1 MANMN
6 EQGNILRTG
15 RQDFDRD
22 LGRLEAELILMSGLV
37 EQAIFNSLTALKTRD
52 LERSQKVIDEDD
64 HIDETELLIERS
76 CIELLRRE
84 APMAGDLRR
93 IVASLHIAGELERI
107 GDYAEG
113 IAKISISMGED
124 PPLKEL
130 IDIPRMGDMAV
141 SMLKRALEAFISRDA
156 DSVRQLS
163 IDLEKDDDVV
173 DDLYAKVQGD
183 LMKLVK
189 SNPDGAERATY
200 LMWVAHNV
208 ERVADRAMNI
218 VERALY
224 QATGELV
231 SGTTQLEAYSSESS
245 R

>member
-1 MANMN
+1 MS
-6 EQGNILRTG
+6 EQKNIIPLG

-22 LGRLEAELILMSGLV
+22 LGKLEAELILMSGLV
-37 EQAIFNSLTALKTRD
+37 EQAIFNALNALKSRD
-52 LERSQKVIDEDD
+52 IEKSQKVIDEDD
-64 HIDETELLIERS
+64 NIDQAELEIERT
-76 CIELLRRE
+76 CIELIRRE

-113 IAKISISMGED
+113 IAKISITMGGQ

-141 SMLKRALEAFISRDA
+141 RMLKRSLEAFISRDA
-156 DSVRQLS
+156 DLVRTLSVE
-163 IDLEKDDDVV
+163 LEKEDDEV
-173 DDLYAKVQGD
+173 DDLYAKVQAD
-183 LMKLVK
+183 LLELVK
-189 SNPDGAERATY
+189 TDPENAEPATY
-200 LMWVAHNV
+200 LMRVAHNV
-208 ERVADRAMNI
+208 ERIADRAMNI

-231 SGTTQLEAYSSESS
+231 SGSTQIEPLAE
-245 R
+245 

>member
-1 MANMN
+1 MS
-6 EQGNILRTG
+6 EQKNIIPLG

-22 LGRLEAELILMSGLV
+22 LGKLEAELILMSGLV
-37 EQAIFNSLTALKTRD
+37 EQAIFNALNALKSRD
-52 LERSQKVIDEDD
+52 IEKSQKVIDEDD
-64 HIDETELLIERS
+64 NIDQAELEIERT
-76 CIELLRRE
+76 CIELIRRE

-113 IAKISISMGED
+113 IAKISITMGGQ

-141 SMLKRALEAFISRDA
+141 RMLKRSLEAFISRDA
-156 DSVRQLS
+156 DLVRTLSVE
-163 IDLEKDDDVV
+163 LEKEDDEV

-183 LMKLVK
+183 LLELVK
-189 SNPDGAERATY
+189 TDPENAEPATY
-200 LMWVAHNV
+200 LMRVAHNV

-231 SGTTQLEAYSSESS
+231 SGSTQIEPLAE
-245 R
+245 

>member
-1 MANMN
+1 MN
-6 EQGNILRTG
+6 EQGSIIPSG

-37 EQAIFNSLTALKTRD
+37 EQAIFNALNALKNRD
-52 LERSQKVIDEDD
+52 IERSQKVIDEDD
-64 HIDETELLIERS
+64 HIDKTELEIERS
-76 CIELLRRE
+76 CVELIRRE

-93 IVASLHIAGELERI
+93 IISALHIAGELERI

-113 IAKISISMGED
+113 IAKISITMGEQ

-141 SMLKRALEAFISRDA
+141 NMLKRALEAFISRDP
-156 DSVRQLS
+156 DHVRTTS
-163 IDLEKDDDVV
+163 IELEKDDDEV
-173 DDLYAKVQGD
+173 DDLYAKVQAD
-183 LMKLVK
+183 LMELVK
-189 SNPDGAERATY
+189 AAPDNAERATY

-231 SGTTQLEAYSSESS
+231 SGTTQIETTVK
-245 R
+245 

>member
-1 MANMN
+1 
-6 EQGNILRTG
+6 
-15 RQDFDRD
+15 
-22 LGRLEAELILMSGLV
+22 
-37 EQAIFNSLTALKTRD
+37 
-52 LERSQKVIDEDD
+52 
-64 HIDETELLIERS
+64 
-76 CIELLRRE
+76 
-84 APMAGDLRR
+84 MAGDLRR

-113 IAKISISMGED
+113 IAKISITMGGQ

-141 SMLKRALEAFISRDA
+141 RMLKRSLEAFISRDA
-156 DSVRQLS
+156 DLVRTLSVE
-163 IDLEKDDDVV
+163 LEKEDDEV

-183 LMKLVK
+183 LLELVK
-189 SNPDGAERATY
+189 ADPENAEPATY
-200 LMWVAHNV
+200 LMRVAHNV

-231 SGTTQLEAYSSESS
+231 SGSTQMEPLPE
-245 R
+245 

>member
-1 MANMN
+1 MS
-6 EQGNILRTG
+6 EQNSIIPTG
-15 RQDFDRD
+15 RQEFDRE

-37 EQAIFNSLTALKTRD
+37 EKAIFDALQALKNRD
-52 LERSQKVIDEDD
+52 IDRSQKVINEDD
-64 HIDETELLIERS
+64 HIDETELEIERY
-76 CIELLRRE
+76 CVELIRRQS
-84 APMAGDLRR
+84 PMAGDLRR
-93 IVASLHIAGELERI
+93 IVASLQIAGELERI

-113 IAKISISMGED
+113 IAKISINMGSQ

-141 SMLKRALEAFISRDA
+141 SMLKRALEAFISRDP
-156 DSVRQLS
+156 DFVRQLS
-163 IDLEKDDDVV
+163 IDLEKEDDEV
-173 DDLYAKVQGD
+173 DDLYAKVQAD
-183 LMKLVK
+183 LMGLVK
-189 SNPDGAERATY
+189 SDPDNAERATY

-231 SGTTQLEAYSSESS
+231 SGTTQIESS
-245 R
+245 AE

>member
-1 MANMN
+1 MN
-6 EQGNILRTG
+6 EQGNVPRTG

-37 EQAIFNSLTALKTRD
+37 EQAIFNSLNALKNRD
-52 LERSQKVIDEDD
+52 LERSQTVIDEDD
-64 HIDETELLIERS
+64 RIDETELEIERS

-113 IAKISISMGED
+113 IAKISITMGDE

-141 SMLKRALEAFISRDA
+141 SMLKRALEAFINRDA
-156 DSVRQLS
+156 ETVRQLCV
-163 IDLEKDDDVV
+163 DL
-173 DDLYAKVQGD
+173 
-183 LMKLVK
+183 
-189 SNPDGAERATY
+189 
-200 LMWVAHNV
+200 
-208 ERVADRAMNI
+208 
-218 VERALY
+218 
-224 QATGELV
+224 
-231 SGTTQLEAYSSESS
+231 
-245 R
+245 

>member
-1 MANMN
+1 MS
-6 EQGNILRTG
+6 EQKNIIPLG

-22 LGRLEAELILMSGLV
+22 LGKLEAELILMSGLV
-37 EQAIFNSLTALKTRD
+37 EQAIFNALNALKSRD
-52 LERSQKVIDEDD
+52 IEKSQKVIDEDD
-64 HIDETELLIERS
+64 NIDQAELEIERT
-76 CIELLRRE
+76 CIELIRRE

-113 IAKISISMGED
+113 IAKISITMGGQ

-141 SMLKRALEAFISRDA
+141 KMLKRSLEAFISRDA
-156 DSVRQLS
+156 DLVRTLSVE
-163 IDLEKDDDVV
+163 LEKEDDEV

-183 LMKLVK
+183 LLELVK
-189 SNPDGAERATY
+189 ADPENAEPATY
-200 LMWVAHNV
+200 LMRVAHNV

-231 SGTTQLEAYSSESS
+231 SGSTQIEPLAE
-245 R
+245 

>member
-1 MANMN
+1 MS
-6 EQGNILRTG
+6 EQSSIIPTG
-15 RQDFDRD
+15 RQEFDRE

-37 EQAIFNSLTALKTRD
+37 EKAIFDALQALKNRD
-52 LERSQKVIDEDD
+52 MNRSQRVIDQDD
-64 HIDETELLIERS
+64 HIDETELEIERY
-76 CIELLRRE
+76 CVELIRRQS
-84 APMAGDLRR
+84 PMAGDLRR
-93 IVASLHIAGELERI
+93 IVASLQIAGELERI

-113 IAKISISMGED
+113 IAKISINMGSQ

-156 DSVRQLS
+156 DFVRQLS
-163 IDLEKDDDVV
+163 IDLENEDDEV

-183 LMKLVK
+183 LMELVK
-189 SNPDGAERATY
+189 SDPDNAERATY

-224 QATGELV
+224 QATGQLV
-231 SGTTQLEAYSSESS
+231 SGTSQIEASAE
-245 R
+245 

>member
-1 MANMN
+1 MSEHKNL
-6 EQGNILRTG
+6 IPLG

-22 LGRLEAELILMSGLV
+22 LGKLEAELILMSGLV
-37 EQAIFNSLTALKTRD
+37 EQAIFNALNALKSRD
-52 LERSQKVIDEDD
+52 VEKSQKVIDEDD
-64 HIDETELLIERS
+64 NIDQAELEIERT
-76 CIELLRRE
+76 CIELIRRE

-113 IAKISISMGED
+113 IAKISITMGGQ

-141 SMLKRALEAFISRDA
+141 KMLKRSLEAFISRDA
-156 DSVRQLS
+156 DLVRTLSVE
-163 IDLEKDDDVV
+163 LEKEDDEV
-173 DDLYAKVQGD
+173 DDLYAKVQAD
-183 LMKLVK
+183 LLELVK
-189 SNPDGAERATY
+189 ADPENAEPATY
-200 LMWVAHNV
+200 LMRVAHNV

-231 SGTTQLEAYSSESS
+231 SGSTQIEPLAE
-245 R
+245 

>member
-1 MANMN
+1 MS
-6 EQGNILRTG
+6 EQKNIIPLG

-22 LGRLEAELILMSGLV
+22 LGKLEAELILMSGMV
-37 EQAIFNSLTALKTRD
+37 EQAIFNALNALKSRD
-52 LERSQKVIDEDD
+52 IEKSQKVIDEDD
-64 HIDETELLIERS
+64 NIDQAELEIERT
-76 CIELLRRE
+76 CIELIRRE

-113 IAKISISMGED
+113 IAKISITMGGQ

-141 SMLKRALEAFISRDA
+141 KMLKRSLEAFISRDA
-156 DSVRQLS
+156 DLVRTLSVE
-163 IDLEKDDDVV
+163 LEKEDDEV
-173 DDLYAKVQGD
+173 DDLYAKVQAD
-183 LMKLVK
+183 LLELVK
-189 SNPDGAERATY
+189 TDPENAEPATY
-200 LMWVAHNV
+200 LMRVAHNV

-231 SGTTQLEAYSSESS
+231 SGSTQIEPLAE
-245 R
+245 

>member
-1 MANMN
+1 MS
-6 EQGNILRTG
+6 EQKNIIPLG

-22 LGRLEAELILMSGLV
+22 LGKLEAELILMSGLV
-37 EQAIFNSLTALKTRD
+37 EQAIFNALNALKSRD
-52 LERSQKVIDEDD
+52 IEKSQKVIDEDD
-64 HIDETELLIERS
+64 NIDQAELEIERT
-76 CIELLRRE
+76 CIELIRRE

-113 IAKISISMGED
+113 IAKISITMGGQ

-141 SMLKRALEAFISRDA
+141 RMLKRSLEAFISRDA
-156 DSVRQLS
+156 DLVRTLSVE
-163 IDLEKDDDVV
+163 LEKEDDKV

-183 LMKLVK
+183 LLELVK
-189 SNPDGAERATY
+189 ADPENAEPATY
-200 LMWVAHNV
+200 LMRVAHNV

-231 SGTTQLEAYSSESS
+231 SGSTQIEPLSE
-245 R
+245 

>member
-1 MANMN
+1 MS
-6 EQGNILRTG
+6 EQSSIIPTG
-15 RQDFDRD
+15 RQEFDRE

-37 EQAIFNSLTALKTRD
+37 EKAIYDALTALKNRD
-52 LERSQKVIDEDD
+52 IERSQKVINEDD
-64 HIDETELLIERS
+64 HIDQTELEIERY
-76 CIELLRRE
+76 CIELIRRQS
-84 APMAGDLRR
+84 PMAGDLRR
-93 IVASLHIAGELERI
+93 IVASLQIAGELERI

-113 IAKISISMGED
+113 IAKISITMGSQ

-141 SMLKRALEAFISRDA
+141 GMLKRSLEAFISRNA
-156 DSVRQLS
+156 DTVRTM
-163 IDLEKDDDVV
+163 IAEIEKEDDEV
-173 DDLYAKVQGD
+173 DDLYAKVQAD
-183 LMKLVK
+183 LMELVK
-189 SNPDGAERATY
+189 SNPENAERATY

-231 SGTTQLEAYSSESS
+231 SGSTQIDLSGE
-245 R
+245 

>member
-1 MANMN
+1 MS
-6 EQGNILRTG
+6 EQKNIIPLG

-22 LGRLEAELILMSGLV
+22 LGKLEAELILMSGLV
-37 EQAIFNSLTALKTRD
+37 EQAIFNALNALKSRD
-52 LERSQKVIDEDD
+52 VEKSQKVIDEDD
-64 HIDETELLIERS
+64 NIDQTELEIERT
-76 CIELLRRE
+76 CIELIRRE

-113 IAKISISMGED
+113 IAKISITMGEQ

-141 SMLKRALEAFISRDA
+141 RMLKRSLEAFISRDA
-156 DSVRQLS
+156 DLVRNLSVE
-163 IDLEKDDDVV
+163 LEKEDDEV
-173 DDLYAKVQGD
+173 DDLYAKVQTD
-183 LMKLVK
+183 LLELVK
-189 SNPDGAERATY
+189 ADPENAESATY
-200 LMWVAHNV
+200 LMRVAHNV

-231 SGTTQLEAYSSESS
+231 SGSTQIEPIAE
-245 R
+245 

>member
-1 MANMN
+1 MN
-6 EQGNILRTG
+6 EQGSIIPTG

-22 LGRLEAELILMSGLV
+22 LGKLEAELILMSGLV
-37 EQAIFNSLTALKTRD
+37 EQAIFNALNALKNRD
-52 LERSQKVIDEDD
+52 IDRSQKVIDEDD
-64 HIDETELLIERS
+64 HIDQTELEIERS
-76 CIELLRRE
+76 CIELIRRE

-113 IAKISISMGED
+113 IAKISITMGSQ

-156 DSVRQLS
+156 DIVRNLSVE
-163 IDLEKDDDVV
+163 LENEDDEV
-173 DDLYAKVQGD
+173 DDLYVKVQGD
-183 LMKLVK
+183 LMDLVK
-189 SNPDGAERATY
+189 SDPDNAERATY

-231 SGTTQLEAYSSESS
+231 SGNTQIEAIPD
-245 R
+245 

>member
-1 MANMN
+1 MS
-6 EQGNILRTG
+6 EQKNIIPLG

-22 LGRLEAELILMSGLV
+22 LGKLEAELILMSGLV
-37 EQAIFNSLTALKTRD
+37 EQAIFNALNALKSRD
-52 LERSQKVIDEDD
+52 IEKSQKVIDEDD
-64 HIDETELLIERS
+64 NIDQAELEIERT
-76 CIELLRRE
+76 CIELIRRE

-113 IAKISISMGED
+113 IAKISITMGGQ

-141 SMLKRALEAFISRDA
+141 RMLKRSLEAFISRDA
-156 DSVRQLS
+156 DLVRTLSVE
-163 IDLEKDDDVV
+163 LEKEDDEV
-173 DDLYAKVQGD
+173 DDLYAKVQAD
-183 LMKLVK
+183 LLELVK
-189 SNPDGAERATY
+189 TDPENAEPATY
-200 LMWVAHNV
+200 LMRVAHNV

-231 SGTTQLEAYSSESS
+231 SGSTQIEPLTE
-245 R
+245 

>member
-1 MANMN
+1 MS
-6 EQGNILRTG
+6 EEKNIIPLG

-22 LGRLEAELILMSGLV
+22 LGKLEAELILMSGLV
-37 EQAIFNSLTALKTRD
+37 EQAIFNALNALKYRD
-52 LERSQKVIDEDD
+52 VEKSQKVIDEDD
-64 HIDETELLIERS
+64 NIDQTELEIERT
-76 CIELLRRE
+76 CIELIRRE

-113 IAKISISMGED
+113 IAKISITMGGQ
-124 PPLKEL
+124 PPIKEL

-141 SMLKRALEAFISRDA
+141 RMLKRSLEAFISRDA
-156 DSVRQLS
+156 DLVRNLSVE
-163 IDLEKDDDVV
+163 LEKEDDEV
-173 DDLYAKVQGD
+173 DDLYAKVQTD
-183 LMKLVK
+183 LLELVK
-189 SNPDGAERATY
+189 TDPENAEPATY
-200 LMWVAHNV
+200 LMRVAHNV

-231 SGTTQLEAYSSESS
+231 SGSTQIEPIAE
-245 R
+245 

>member
-1 MANMN
+1 MN
-6 EQGNILRTG
+6 EQSSIIPTG
-15 RQDFDRD
+15 RQEFDRE

-37 EQAIFNSLTALKTRD
+37 EKAIFDALQALKNRD
-52 LERSQKVIDEDD
+52 IDRSQRVIDEDD
-64 HIDETELLIERS
+64 HIDKTELEIERY
-76 CIELLRRE
+76 CVELIRRQS
-84 APMAGDLRR
+84 PMAGDLRR
-93 IVASLHIAGELERI
+93 IVASLQIAGELERI

-113 IAKISISMGED
+113 IAKISITMGSQ

-156 DSVRQLS
+156 DMVQTLSV
-163 IDLEKDDDVV
+163 DLEKEDDEV
-173 DDLYAKVQGD
+173 DDLYAKVQAD
-183 LMKLVK
+183 LMELVK
-189 SNPDGAERATY
+189 SDPDNAERATY

-224 QATGELV
+224 QATGQLV
-231 SGTTQLEAYSSESS
+231 SGSTQIEASAE
-245 R
+245 

>member
-1 MANMN
+1 MS
-6 EQGNILRTG
+6 EQKNIIPLG

-22 LGRLEAELILMSGLV
+22 LGKLEAELILMSGLV
-37 EQAIFNSLTALKTRD
+37 EQAIFNALNALKSRD
-52 LERSQKVIDEDD
+52 VEKSQKVIDEDD
-64 HIDETELLIERS
+64 NIDQTELEIERT
-76 CIELLRRE
+76 CIELIRRE

-113 IAKISISMGED
+113 IAKISITMGGQ

-141 SMLKRALEAFISRDA
+141 KMLKRSLEAFISRDA
-156 DSVRQLS
+156 DLVRTLSVE
-163 IDLEKDDDVV
+163 LEKEDDEV
-173 DDLYAKVQGD
+173 DDLYAKVQAD
-183 LMKLVK
+183 LLELVK
-189 SNPDGAERATY
+189 ADPENAEPATY
-200 LMWVAHNV
+200 LMRVAHNV

-231 SGTTQLEAYSSESS
+231 SGSTQIEPIAE
-245 R
+245 

>member
-1 MANMN
+1 MS
-6 EQGNILRTG
+6 EQKNIIPLG

-22 LGRLEAELILMSGLV
+22 LSKLEAELILMSGLV
-37 EQAIFNSLTALKTRD
+37 EQAIFNALNALKSRD
-52 LERSQKVIDEDD
+52 IEKSQKVIDEDD
-64 HIDETELLIERS
+64 NIDQAELEIERT
-76 CIELLRRE
+76 CIELIRRE

-113 IAKISISMGED
+113 IAKISITMGGQ

-141 SMLKRALEAFISRDA
+141 RMLKRSLEAFISRDA
-156 DSVRQLS
+156 NLVRTLSVE
-163 IDLEKDDDVV
+163 LEKEDDEV
-173 DDLYAKVQGD
+173 DDLYAKVQAD
-183 LMKLVK
+183 LLELVK
-189 SNPDGAERATY
+189 ADPENAEPATY
-200 LMWVAHNV
+200 LMRVAHNV
-208 ERVADRAMNI
+208 ERIADRAMNI

-231 SGTTQLEAYSSESS
+231 SGSTQIEPLAE
-245 R
+245 

>member
-1 MANMN
+1 MN
-6 EQGNILRTG
+6 EQGSIISTG

-22 LGRLEAELILMSGLV
+22 LGRLEADLILMSGLV
-37 EQAIFNSLTALKTRD
+37 EQAIFNALNALKNRD
-52 LERSQKVIDEDD
+52 IERSQTVIDEDD
-64 HIDETELLIERS
+64 RIDETELEIERS
-76 CIELLRRE
+76 CVELIRRE
-84 APMAGDLRR
+84 APMASDLRR
-93 IVASLHIAGELERI
+93 IIASLHIAGELERI

-113 IAKISISMGED
+113 IAKISITMGSQ

-141 SMLKRALEAFISRDA
+141 GMLKRALEAFISRDP
-156 DSVRQLS
+156 DFVRNLSVA
-163 IDLEKDDDVV
+163 LEEEDDEV

-183 LMKLVK
+183 LMELVK
-189 SNPDGAERATY
+189 SNPDNAERATY

-231 SGTTQLEAYSSESS
+231 SGTTQIDAIAPVSE
-245 R
+245 

>member
-1 MANMN
+1 MS
-6 EQGNILRTG
+6 EQKNIIPLG

-22 LGRLEAELILMSGLV
+22 LGKLEAELILMSGLV
-37 EQAIFNSLTALKTRD
+37 EQAIFNALNALKSRD
-52 LERSQKVIDEDD
+52 IEKSQKVIDEDD
-64 HIDETELLIERS
+64 NIDQAELEIERT
-76 CIELLRRE
+76 CIELIRRE

-113 IAKISISMGED
+113 IAKISITMGGQ

-141 SMLKRALEAFISRDA
+141 RMLKRSLEAFISRDG
-156 DSVRQLS
+156 DLVRTLSVE
-163 IDLEKDDDVV
+163 LEKEDDEV

-183 LMKLVK
+183 LLELVK
-189 SNPDGAERATY
+189 ADPENAEPATY
-200 LMWVAHNV
+200 LMRVAHNV

-231 SGTTQLEAYSSESS
+231 SGSTQIEPLAE
-245 R
+245 

>member
-1 MANMN
+1 MN
-6 EQGNILRTG
+6 EQSSIIPTA
-15 RQDFDRD
+15 RQEFDRE

-37 EQAIFNSLTALKTRD
+37 EKAIFDALQALKTRD
-52 LERSQKVIDEDD
+52 IDRSQRVIDEDD
-64 HIDETELLIERS
+64 HIDETELEIERY
-76 CIELLRRE
+76 CVELIRRQS
-84 APMAGDLRR
+84 PMAGDRRR
-93 IVASLHIAGELERI
+93 IVASLQIAGELERI

-113 IAKISISMGED
+113 IAKISITMGSQ

-141 SMLKRALEAFISRDA
+141 SMLKRSLEAFISRDA
-156 DSVRQLS
+156 DGVRVISVE
-163 IDLEKDDDVV
+163 LEKEDDEV
-173 DDLYAKVQGD
+173 DDLYAKVQAD
-183 LMKLVK
+183 LMELVK
-189 SNPDGAERATY
+189 SNPDNAERATY

-231 SGTTQLEAYSSESS
+231 SGTTQIETTPD
-245 R
+245 

>member
-1 MANMN
+1 MS
-6 EQGNILRTG
+6 EQKNIIPLG

-22 LGRLEAELILMSGLV
+22 LGKLEAELILMSGLV
-37 EQAIFNSLTALKTRD
+37 EQAIFNALNALKSRD
-52 LERSQKVIDEDD
+52 IDKSQKVIDEDD
-64 HIDETELLIERS
+64 NIDQTELEIERS
-76 CIELLRRE
+76 CIELIRRE

-113 IAKISISMGED
+113 IAKISINMGGQ

-141 SMLKRALEAFISRDA
+141 RMLKRSLEAFISRDA
-156 DSVRQLS
+156 NHVRTLSVE
-163 IDLEKDDDVV
+163 LEKEDDEV
-173 DDLYAKVQGD
+173 DDLYAKVQAD
-183 LMKLVK
+183 LLELVK
-189 SNPDGAERATY
+189 ADPKNAEPATY
-200 LMWVAHNV
+200 LMRVAHNV

-231 SGTTQLEAYSSESS
+231 SGSTQIEPLSE
-245 R
+245 

>member
-1 MANMN
+1 MS
-6 EQGNILRTG
+6 EQKNIIPLG

-22 LGRLEAELILMSGLV
+22 LGKLEAELILMSGLV
-37 EQAIFNSLTALKTRD
+37 EQAIFNALNALKSRD
-52 LERSQKVIDEDD
+52 IDKSQKVIDEDD
-64 HIDETELLIERS
+64 NIDQTELEIERS
-76 CIELLRRE
+76 CIELIRRE

-113 IAKISISMGED
+113 IAKISITMGGQ

-141 SMLKRALEAFISRDA
+141 RMLKRSLEAFISRDA
-156 DSVRQLS
+156 NLVRTLSVE
-163 IDLEKDDDVV
+163 LEKEDDEV
-173 DDLYAKVQGD
+173 DDLYAKVQAD
-183 LMKLVK
+183 LLELVK
-189 SNPDGAERATY
+189 ADSKNAESATY
-200 LMWVAHNV
+200 LMRVAHNV
-208 ERVADRAMNI
+208 ERIADRAMNI

-231 SGTTQLEAYSSESS
+231 SGSTQIEPLAE
-245 R
+245 